1 MSKLLTT
8 EKIVN
13 LRDLGGMVTM
23 DGRRIKDGFLFRSGD
38 LGNATDADKQMLSGL
53 LDLVVDFRSP
63 EERIAKP
70 DPEMDGVAN
79 IHLPILG
86 TEAQKNTHPPTAK
99 QNLAEV
105 FSDPVKVRTGLKGA
119 YAKFVENDFSVGQ
132 YEQFFRILVEG
143 KYPRVLWHCSAGK
156 DRTGFAAFMI
166 ESVLGIDRETAIEDY
181 KATTK
186 YLAGDLEKLKESI
199 RNSERGLTE
208 EHEQALEYAFEAS
221 EFYLFAAIE
230 KMDELFGGFD
240 GYLKNGLHVT
250 DEEVEILRDRYLEK

>member
-1 MSKLLTT
+1 MGKIITV

-13 LRDLGGMVTM
+13 LRGLGGMPTM
-23 DGRRIKDGFLFRSGD
+23 DGRHIKEGFLFRSGD
-38 LGNATDADKQMLSGL
+38 LGNATETDRQMLTGM

-70 DPEMDGVAN
+70 DPDLTGVEN
-79 IHLPILG
+79 VHLPILG

-105 FSDPVKVRTGLKGA
+105 FSDPVKVRAGLRGA
-119 YAKFVENDFSVGQ
+119 YSKFVESEFSVKQ
-132 YEQFFRILVEG
+132 YEQFFRLLVEG

-166 ESVLGIDRETAIEDY
+166 ESVLGVDRDTAIEDY
-181 KATTK
+181 KATTR

-199 RNSERGLTE
+199 RNTEEGLTE
-208 EHEQALEYAFEAS
+208 EHEQALEFAFEAS
-221 EFYLFAAIE
+221 DFYISASIE

-250 DEEVEILRDRYLEK
+250 DEEVELLRARYLE